1 MTEENK
7 GYRSTPRADE
17 INYVLLE
24 EQLNNLLADSSIR
37 AARTASA
44 DYVIDKLRERMKSR
58 NANVLNQASR
68 LDKQELCRLVKQN
81 MQNIGLSQ
89 RMFREFKNMAYGK
102 DDTEEAIAFLEDVL
116 LEKEIIQFR
125 KDANIAAK
133 VWQNFRYSR
142 IYTDKATLQK
152 ICRQLELNPDEIEAF
167 NRTIVV
173 STFDVNRPL
182 REDAHKLQ
190 KQTGMSVFDFLIY
203 ACVSTDAW
211 ESFYPIPKKDE
222 EEKDNPKEANPTRK
236 TSQKTLLKL
245 IIGFGIDEDRA
256 KEFLAN
262 VNSAFVIRLDLIFL
276 AAIRCGYNHPIKM
289 QQILDFFLED
299 RYGESY
305 SQNPYN

>member
-1 MTEENK
+1 MAEENK
-7 GYRSTPRADE
+7 GYRSTPRTDE

-24 EQLNNLLADSSIR
+24 EQLNNLLADPSIR
-37 AARTASA
+37 ATRTASA

-58 NANVLNQASR
+58 NAKVLNQASL

-89 RMFREFKNMAYGK
+89 RMFREFKNRAYGK
-102 DDTEEAIAFLEDVL
+102 EGTEEAIAFLEDAL

-152 ICRQLELNPDEIEAF
+152 ICRQLELNPEEVEAF
-167 NRTIVV
+167 NRTIVASV
-173 STFDVNRPL
+173 FDVNRPL

-190 KQTGMSVFDFLIY
+190 KQTRMSVLDFLIY

-211 ESFYPIPKKDE
+211 ESFYPIPKNDE
-222 EEKDNPKEANPTRK
+222 DNPKEANPARK
-236 TSQKTLLKL
+236 TSKKTLLKL
-245 IIGFGIDEDRA
+245 IIGFGIDENRA
-256 KEFLAN
+256 KDFLAN
-262 VNSAFVIRLDLIFL
+262 VNSTFVIRLDLIFL

-289 QQILDFFLED
+289 QEILDFFLED
-299 RYGESY
+299 RCGESY